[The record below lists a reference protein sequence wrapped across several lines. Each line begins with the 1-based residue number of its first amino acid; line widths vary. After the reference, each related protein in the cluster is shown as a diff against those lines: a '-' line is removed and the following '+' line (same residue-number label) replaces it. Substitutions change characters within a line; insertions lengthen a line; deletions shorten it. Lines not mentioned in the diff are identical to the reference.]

1 MRWIEAVY
9 EPTTLFSLKPS
20 WATSSGA
27 KSLLLPTPYAVK
39 MALLD
44 AALRVDGLTQA
55 RSAWPWLRNL
65 GLAVRLP
72 EQIVVTNLFIKILK
86 VRRTPVEPGSVDA
99 GPYQKTIAYREYV
112 FHSGTLAIAV
122 GLPQD
127 ARFGVRQAQL
137 VRWLLNVNYL
147 GKRGGLVQLRQPPQD
162 LTTLSDSDHIVL
174 TETPTHFPLFGLAQ
188 QVDDCDEQMTFEQVD
203 IYDSKRPKRLVR
215 TVVLPYRLI
224 RSSRSYSLYQR
235 VR

>member
-44 AALRVDGLTQA
+44 VAVRVDGLA
-55 RSAWPWLRNL
+55 RARAAWPWLCNL
-65 GLAVRLP
+65 GLAVQLP
-72 EQIVVTNLFIKILK
+72 DQIVVTNLFTKILK
-86 VRRTPVEPGSVDA
+86 QRRNPAEPGSADA

-112 FHSGTLAIAV
+112 YHNGILTLAF
-122 GLPQD
+122 GLPD
-127 ARFGVRQAQL
+127 DVHFNDRQAEL
-137 VRWLLNVNYL
+137 MRWLLNVNYL
-147 GKRGGLVQLRQPPQD
+147 GKRGSLVQLRQPPAI
-162 LTTLSDSDHIVL
+162 LETRPDHIML
-174 TETPTHFPLFGLAQ
+174 TETSLRFPLYGLAQ
-188 QVDDCDEQMTFEQVD
+188 QVDDCDEQMTFEQAD

-215 TVVLPYRLI
+215 TVVLPYRLA
-224 RSSRSYSLYQR
+224 RSSRSYSLYER